1 MNLVKFQDAK
11 LIHRNLL
18 HSDTLTMKD
27 QKEKVRKELQLP
39 YMKKN
44 KILRNKPTLGDK
56 DLYSEN
62 YRKLMKEIND
72 TNGKTD
78 HVLGL
83 EGSILSK

>member
-1 MNLVKFQDAK
+1 
-11 LIHRNLL
+11 
-18 HSDTLTMKD
+18 
-27 QKEKVRKELQLP
+27 
-39 YMKKN
+39 MKKN